1 MTKTS
6 HTALIIFGKI
16 IFWST
21 WEVEEVEEE
30 RSVCGLIN
38 TADNYFCNTSLFLG

>member
-1 MTKTS
+1 M
-6 HTALIIFGKI
+6 
-16 IFWST
+16 
-21 WEVEEVEEE
+21 EEVEKVED